1 MARYI
6 TRLML
11 IFGVVALLYGCKTA
25 TIPIPEAK
33 PIAQVEYQMLVIGE
47 DQAHPIVV
55 PIPAHL
61 PDYRSM
67 AINVLP
73 APCGEFSERGFF
85 FFRFHMLE
93 DDCSGFLLA
102 VAFRGQGEKPE
113 GYALIE
119 FEGCKPVQQWVYK
132 DGKPVIATRQ
142 AVERSLDLFC
152 KSKEV
157 SRFE

>member
-11 IFGVVALLYGCKTA
+11 ILGVVALLYGCKTA

-33 PIAQVEYQMLVIGE
+33 PITQVEYQMLVIGE

-85 FFRFHMLE
+85 FFRFHSILHFFSMTCFWVILIRLN
-93 DDCSGFLLA
+93 DFIIIPIISFYYNPFWLSAKNRLI
-102 VAFRGQGEKPE
+102 FRKH
-113 GYALIE
+113 
-119 FEGCKPVQQWVYK
+119 
-132 DGKPVIATRQ
+132 D
-142 AVERSLDLFC
+142 
-152 KSKEV
+152 
-157 SRFE
+157 